1 MDGRVGLFI
10 REQRKRSRLT
20 LRGLSGLTGV
30 SMPYLSQVER
40 GLRKPSAEILQGI
53 AKGLRVSA
61 ETLYVQAGILEDRPV
76 PDVTAAIMA
85 DPGITERQKQAL
97 VQIYEAFREEAARP
111 VTPAPDGPAS
121 PKPTNTKKTKPSS
134 PRARNTARGAT
145 GTKKAAA
152 TPRTTTRA
160 GARTKEA

>member
-111 VTPAPDGPAS
+111 VTPAPDAPAS
-121 PKPTNTKKTKPSS
+121 PKPKKTKPSPS
-134 PRARNTARGAT
+134 RARTSGRGTT